1 DGHEGAALDAQVDV
15 LQRDHLGLGAGRVH
29 LAKAA
34 RLDDRGRRAHR
45 AARSPV
51 MRRSPARTSP
61 EISVAVPSLAPT
73 RTTTGSGRPLARRYT
88 VARVAPTR
96 AATAASQRAA
106 WASSRVARKPAKSS
120 LKRCAMRWRTCG
132 GIPVAP
138 PAGPRMPPIGPPG
151 PRWPAP
157 AAGAAWRARW
167 RASIAAM
174 A

>member
-1 DGHEGAALDAQVDV
+1 DAVAEVGAGPGGVEAAQQVHQRGLAGARRPHDGHEGAALDAQVDV

-29 LAKAA
+29 LAEAA

-106 WASSRVARKPAKSS
+106 WASSRVAR
-120 LKRCAMRWRTCG
+120 
-132 GIPVAP
+132 
-138 PAGPRMPPIGPPG
+138 
-151 PRWPAP
+151 
-157 AAGAAWRARW
+157 
-167 RASIAAM
+167 
-174 A
+174 